1 MEWRYRIMRSWKK
14 FKNYEVLIDENKLI
28 CATGKG
34 RPLYPYRWSKQANAW
49 IKTVGVNFNTFR
61 SGYNKNYNLF

>member
-1 MEWRYRIMRSWKK
+1 MRSWKK

-49 IKTVGVNFNTFR
+49 IKVVGVNFNTFR

>member
-1 MEWRYRIMRSWKK
+1 MRSWKK

-49 IKTVGVNFNTFR
+49 IKDEIIVND
-61 SGYNKNYNLF
+61 GKNWR